1 MEADVAGS
9 QFVTDADRDRF
20 SRVHQELVVAVD
32 QYHRAFRPVLEIP
45 FPGVR
50 FRVGRMFATPAAALT
65 AMFIQ
70 SVVTG
75 RVLRQLI
82 HHYGV
87 HEGTLALGDPARPQL
102 AQARND
108 LERFYSTRNTG
119 KVLTPFRALGGLL
132 TLLSVTSFSAGDD
145 LIERARDVEVS
156 LNWSILPWAFVG
168 MVFLI
173 MLVYGVLAGHSGA
186 KQLYEQTLEQRRR
199 NLFDV
204 LRVPGHYQPLVFP
217 DVPFILKF
225 IAAVILL
232 IVVGVLQVVWYYQ

>member
-75 RVLRQLI
+75 RVRLI

-87 HEGTLALGDPARPQL
+87 HVTGT
-102 AQARND
+102 
-108 LERFYSTRNTG
+108 E
-119 KVLTPFRALGGLL
+119 
-132 TLLSVTSFSAGDD
+132 
-145 LIERARDVEVS
+145 S
-156 LNWSILPWAFVG
+156 L
-168 MVFLI
+168 
-173 MLVYGVLAGHSGA
+173 
-186 KQLYEQTLEQRRR
+186 
-199 NLFDV
+199 
-204 LRVPGHYQPLVFP
+204 
-217 DVPFILKF
+217 
-225 IAAVILL
+225 
-232 IVVGVLQVVWYYQ
+232 